1 MAIADL
7 IMSLKL
13 TVMVIE
19 ASFNILAQNI
29 LGFDSLVVHQIA
41 ESLIFFT
48 RLKNSLPIVINP
60 TPRGVWNFNSAMT
73 DFIFE
78 IKLASIRST
87 PSFHNL

>member
-1 MAIADL
+1 MADL
-7 IMSLKL
+7 MMPLKL

-19 ASFNILAQNI
+19 ASFNMLAQNI
-29 LGFDSLVVHQIA
+29 LGFDSLIVNQIA

-73 DFIFE
+73 DLIFE
-78 IKLASIRST
+78 TKLASIRSN
-87 PSFHNL
+87 P